1 MGANLSSS
9 MTIPKTFAITVV
21 GLSGA
26 GKTTLVKSLRPV
38 RYTECGEQAESLIG
52 VQDINPTPRGYN
64 WEKISFGN
72 HTITFMDLSVEAQF
86 EVGMCGNGLYE
97 KAHAFIFVLDASVP
111 ERFRE
116 AGDVLSLLTEE
127 IRVTNGDDNTYPIRV
142 LANKVDKLDQAL
154 NVDEISRALDIAG
167 HSGLGRAITLKLSCP
182 VSGSPAG
189 GE

>member
-26 GKTTLVKSLRPV
+26 GKTTL
-38 RYTECGEQAESLIG
+38 QAESFIG
-52 VQDINPTPRGYN
+52 
-64 WEKISFGN
+64 ISFGN

-86 EVGMCGNGLYE
+86 KVGMCGNGLYE

-127 IRVTNGDDNTYPIRV
+127 IRATNGDDNTYPILV

-167 HSGLGRAITLKLSCP
+167 HSGLGRAITLKG
-182 VSGSPAG
+182 VSAIT
-189 GE
+189 GEGMDEAMEWLMENMTHMHIAKHNLRQALTIRPLF